1 MMSFHFIWK
10 LLGQRQFY
18 YHRHIWIRY
27 NSRID
32 TTELLM
38 YFSFSVPKIEK
49 STEKSNFLIFREN
62 IFFPFQFFLLFDFV
76 NQKCFHVWSCINFS
90 AYFSYFYCWNI
101 DLGNGKPYSNVVF
114 LEDSWWCSNS
124 TMNIGLGVSFFSWD
138 LYFIKLFTH
147 CNDLF
152 PKNSRNQIYIFLCT
166 YILTKWFVIL
176 PFLKVGI
183 VLYIIRT
190 NTDHWYF
197 LILWCIFLGSG
208 NTVLRVSREHLQ
220 LVLYYLR
227 DTDRA
232 IRGFHKLWFAAG
244 IQ

>member
-1 MMSFHFIWK
+1 MSYLLFCFEPEIPWMLYIAQNWFPIVIRFIIMISISFYLKIVRSK
-10 LLGQRQFY
+10 LY

-27 NSRID
+27 NLRID

-76 NQKCFHVWSCINFS
+76 NQKCFHVWCCINFS

-124 TMNIGLGVSFFSWD
+124 TMN
-138 LYFIKLFTH
+138 
-147 CNDLF
+147 
-152 PKNSRNQIYIFLCT
+152 
-166 YILTKWFVIL
+166 
-176 PFLKVGI
+176 
-183 VLYIIRT
+183 
-190 NTDHWYF
+190 
-197 LILWCIFLGSG
+197 
-208 NTVLRVSREHLQ
+208 
-220 LVLYYLR
+220 
-227 DTDRA
+227 
-232 IRGFHKLWFAAG
+232 
-244 IQ
+244 

>member
-1 MMSFHFIWK
+1 MTHFEVNWK
-10 LLGQRQFY
+10 QCLPCKVQPLDSRSRLWNLGNY
-18 YHRHIWIRY
+18 IY
-27 NSRID
+27 RI
-32 TTELLM
+32 M
-38 YFSFSVPKIEK
+38 YLRFSVPKIEK
-49 STEKSNFLIFREN
+49 RAIFWSSEN

-101 DLGNGKPYSNVVF
+101 DLGNGKPYWNVAF
-114 LEDSWWCSNS
+114 LEDSWWCSN
-124 TMNIGLGVSFFSWD
+124 TMNLGLGVSFFSWD

-183 VLYIIRT
+183 VLYIICTYKHRP
-190 NTDHWYF
+190 
-197 LILWCIFLGSG
+197 LILFD
-208 NTVLRVSREHLQ
+208 T
-220 LVLYYLR
+220 LVY
-227 DTDRA
+227 
-232 IRGFHKLWFAAG
+232 FSW
-244 IQ
+244 

>member
-1 MMSFHFIWK
+1 MLYIAQNWFPIVIRFIIMISISFYLKIVRSK
-10 LLGQRQFY
+10 LY

-27 NSRID
+27 NLRID

-114 LEDSWWCSNS
+114 LEDSWWCSN
-124 TMNIGLGVSFFSWD
+124 TMNLGLGVS
-138 LYFIKLFTH
+138 KL
-147 CNDLF
+147 L
-152 PKNSRNQIYIFLCT
+152 
-166 YILTKWFVIL
+166 
-176 PFLKVGI
+176 
-183 VLYIIRT
+183 
-190 NTDHWYF
+190 
-197 LILWCIFLGSG
+197 FLGF
-208 NTVLRVSREHLQ
+208 
-220 LVLYYLR
+220 
-227 DTDRA
+227 A
-232 IRGFHKLWFAAG
+232 FHKVIYSL
-244 IQ
+244 

>member
-1 MMSFHFIWK
+1 
-10 LLGQRQFY
+10 
-18 YHRHIWIRY
+18 
-27 NSRID
+27 
-32 TTELLM
+32 M
-38 YFSFSVPKIEK
+38 Y
-49 STEKSNFLIFREN
+49 
-62 IFFPFQFFLLFDFV
+62 QFFCTF
-76 NQKCFHVWSCINFS
+76 
-90 AYFSYFYCWNI
+90 FSYFYCWNI
-101 DLGNGKPYSNVVF
+101 DLSNGKPYSNVIF
-114 LEDSWWCSNS
+114 LEDSWWCSN
-124 TMNIGLGVSFFSWD
+124 TMNLGFGVSFFSWD

-183 VLYIIRT
+183 VLYIT
-190 NTDHWYF
+190 NIDHWYF

-244 IQ
+244 IQCYTYVRTYMLGSNRKKMILLKFGQAFTLRNEKCLMSAEVLQRFFAYIETLCQVIYFSIRLY